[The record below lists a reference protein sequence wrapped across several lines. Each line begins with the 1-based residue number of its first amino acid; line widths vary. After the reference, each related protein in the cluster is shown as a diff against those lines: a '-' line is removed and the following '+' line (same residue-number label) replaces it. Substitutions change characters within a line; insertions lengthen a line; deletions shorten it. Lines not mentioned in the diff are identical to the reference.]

1 MTLADKKK
9 ELKTKRSA
17 LLKKAKQATKQLEAD
32 FNKEVDSSKRE
43 LTDIIISWRGR
54 YYAVVGPILKEA
66 CKLEEAIKLLD

>member
-17 LLKKAKQATKQLEAD
+17 LLKKAKQATKHLEAD
-32 FNKEVDSSKRE
+32 FNKEVGRSKRE
-43 LTDIIISWRGR
+43 LKDIIISWRGR

-66 CKLEEAIKLLD
+66 NKLEEAIKLLD